1 MRLKFGHQYKIAW
14 IDAFGDASWTD
25 EKELEKL
32 IEWFSKPVEQTL
44 YFITESKHFYLFTS
58 VKPDKE
64 RPYGDIHGVPRKWL
78 ISIREV

>member
-1 MRLKFGHQYKIAW
+1 MKLKFGKQYELMW

-44 YFITESKHFYLFTS
+44 YFNGE
-58 VKPDKE
+58 
-64 RPYGDIHGVPRKWL
+64 
-78 ISIREV
+78 